1 MSFTIPYTDVGSEQF
16 KGFLMKDNLILIAT
30 AITIGMAS
38 TTFIKSFVYSILMPA
53 IYFVIGKVMLQNVS
67 NSLYKNVTD
76 IFGDKVT
83 FHVDTFIKDFL
94 VWFFILIGV
103 YLIMDFLLKNVMLRK
118 YVSPAVNRIVPN
130 VPNAFSQGASSHESP
145 ARVTVFKPQGYDTPD
160 IGDNAAYY

>member
-1 MSFTIPYTDVGSEQF
+1 MNFTIPYTDIGTQQF
-16 KGFLMKDNLILIAT
+16 RSFMLKDNVILIAT

-67 NSLYKNVTD
+67 NKLYKSVTD

-83 FHVDTFIKDFL
+83 FHVDTFVKDFL

-103 YLIMDFLLKNVMLRK
+103 YIVMDFILKRVMLYSSK
-118 YVSPAVNRIVPN
+118 VN
-130 VPNAFSQGASSHESP
+130 VPQQNQQP
-145 ARVTVFKPQGYDTPD
+145 RNVPMNPPQGYN
-160 IGDNAAYY
+160 GNM

>member
-1 MSFTIPYTDVGSEQF
+1 MSFTIPYTDIGTQQF
-16 KGFLMKDNLILIAT
+16 KAFMLKDNVILIAT

-67 NSLYKNVTD
+67 NKLYKSVTD

-103 YLIMDFLLKNVMLRK
+103 YIIMDFLLKRVMLYSNKQNQVTR
-118 YVSPAVNRIVPN
+118 N
-130 VPNAFSQGASSHESP
+130 VQNNP
-145 ARVTVFKPQGYDTPD
+145 PQGYS
-160 IGDNAAYY
+160 GV